1 MKSKRF
7 VGASL
12 SVAVV
17 LSQAAC
23 SADRAATPVPETS
36 AQAVTSS
43 PTSASTGTVV
53 LPEGTLLAVR
63 TSGSLSTNSSE
74 TGQTFSATLDQPV
87 LQDGREVALKGAR
100 VEGKILDA
108 DKGGRIKGDAGI
120 TVQLT
125 GLEIGSQFIYI
136 STNSVTLKANTPKSK
151 DDAKIGAGEMNFE
164 LSAPVTVAA
173 VQIGSKPK
181 R

>member
-1 MKSKRF
+1 MTSKRF
-7 VGASL
+7 VAASL

-63 TSGSLSTNSSE
+63 TSGALSTSSE
-74 TGQTFSATLDQPV
+74 TGQTFSATLEQPV

>member
-1 MKSKRF
+1 MTSKRF

-23 SADRAATPVPETS
+23 SADRAATPVPEAS
-36 AQAVTSS
+36 AKPVTSN
-43 PTSASTGTVV
+43 PTRASTGTVI

-63 TSGSLSTNSSE
+63 TSGALSTNSSE
-74 TGQTFSATLDQPV
+74 TGQTFSATLEQPV

-100 VEGKILDA
+100 VEGKILDGE
-108 DKGGRIKGDAGI
+108 KGGRIKGVSGI

-125 GLEIGSQFIYI
+125 GLEIGGQFIYI
-136 STNSVTLKANTPKSK
+136 STNSVTMNASTTQRQ
-151 DDAKIGAGEMNFE
+151 DAKIEVGALNFE
-164 LSAPVTVAA
+164 LSSPVTIAA
-173 VQIGSKPK
+173 AQVGSKPK